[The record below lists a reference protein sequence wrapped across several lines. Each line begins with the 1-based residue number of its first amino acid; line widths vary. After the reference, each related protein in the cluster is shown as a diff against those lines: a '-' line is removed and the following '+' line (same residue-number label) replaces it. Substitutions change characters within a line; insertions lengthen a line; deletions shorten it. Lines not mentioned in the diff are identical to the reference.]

1 MNQLIKVNPPF
12 KYIGGKSW
20 LQKELSILV
29 KKQLAKNCHI
39 DTYCE
44 PFCGGLG
51 AFLNIYHI
59 LLENN
64 IKNIILNDIN
74 SNMINLYKYI
84 ANDIDTVIENMQTI
98 ELLFENTIDIEKVK
112 KTKSKDELKLLLKK
126 ANEFFLEQRKIFNK
140 NKRQLNQDQAVK
152 FLFLQKHSFN
162 GIYRENGKG
171 EYNSPFNWSEK
182 IINEDYIKN
191 LYNLN
196 HLFNKFK
203 INFTNIS
210 FEDIEYSRN
219 MLVYLDPPYIN
230 LDIQENSYNK
240 NRFGL
245 IEQKKLI
252 QLIKNSTF
260 IYSNHNHQDILNEFN
275 VQKIT
280 INTEIIS
287 RSNLISA
294 KADSRKNKK
303 EELLIH
309 SF

>member
-29 KKQLAKNCHI
+29 NKQLQKNSHI

-64 IKNIILNDIN
+64 IRNIILNDIN

-84 ANDIDTVIENMQTI
+84 MDDIDKLVNNIKKMES
-98 ELLFENTIDIEKVK
+98 LFESTIDVNKVRN
-112 KTKSKDELKLLLKK
+112 TKNKDELKLLLKES
-126 ANEFFLEQRKIFNK
+126 NEFFIEQRKIFNK
-140 NKRQLNQDQAVK
+140 NKNQLNQEQAVQ

-196 HLFNKFK
+196 QLFNIFN
-203 INFTNIS
+203 INFSNVS
-210 FEDIEYSRN
+210 FENINYSKN
-219 MLVYLDPPYIN
+219 MLIYLDPPYIN
-230 LDIQENSYNK
+230 LDIKENNYNK

>member
-29 KKQLAKNCHI
+29 NKQLQKNSHI

-64 IKNIILNDIN
+64 IRNIILNDIN

-84 ANDIDTVIENMQTI
+84 MDDIDKLVNNIKKMES
-98 ELLFENTIDIEKVK
+98 LFESTIDVNKVRN
-112 KTKSKDELKLLLKK
+112 TKNKDELKLLLKES
-126 ANEFFLEQRKIFNK
+126 NEFFIEQRKIFNK
-140 NKRQLNQDQAVK
+140 NKNQLNQEQAVQ

-196 HLFNKFK
+196 QLFNSFN
-203 INFTNIS
+203 INFSNVS
-210 FEDIEYSRN
+210 FENINYSKN
-219 MLVYLDPPYIN
+219 MLIYLDPPYIN
-230 LDIQENSYNK
+230 LDIKENNYNK

-252 QLIKNSTF
+252 QLIKSSTF

>member
-29 KKQLAKNCHI
+29 KKQLQKKTNI

-51 AFLNIYHI
+51 AFLNIYHV

-64 IKNIILNDIN
+64 IKHIILNDIN

-84 ANDIDTVIENMQTI
+84 ANDIDTVIENMQTL

>member
-1 MNQLIKVNPPF
+1 M
-12 KYIGGKSW
+12 
-20 LQKELSILV
+20 
-29 KKQLAKNCHI
+29 
-39 DTYCE
+39 
-44 PFCGGLG
+44 
-51 AFLNIYHI
+51 
-59 LLENN
+59 
-64 IKNIILNDIN
+64 
-74 SNMINLYKYI
+74 
-84 ANDIDTVIENMQTI
+84 
-98 ELLFENTIDIEKVK
+98 
-112 KTKSKDELKLLLKK
+112 
-126 ANEFFLEQRKIFNK
+126 
-140 NKRQLNQDQAVK
+140 
-152 FLFLQKHSFN
+152 FLQKHSFN

-287 RSNLISA
+287 RRNLISA